1 MTCCGSDQ
9 PNEKIALMNFFKL
22 SFIPV
27 LLGLLIIASVSPCY
41 GNTQVD
47 NDKLNQNYQFIAQG
61 FEQLNMDIVN
71 NIYVDDAVYISETQ
85 DKGIVFGREK
95 IIDLYQ
101 KFFNKIRHKQA
112 KIEIDFRVVMR
123 QFSDNQSTD
132 VGYYLVK
139 FHPGDDSGEPV
150 SEFAGKFVTV
160 STRTSKGEWK
170 ISVDSNTRSK
180 PEFYYSAK
188 PMPNWYYG
196 RQFIQHS
203 TPQP

>member
-1 MTCCGSDQ
+1 MLILAT
-9 PNEKIALMNFFKL
+9 AL
-22 SFIPV
+22 
-27 LLGLLIIASVSPCY
+27 PCY
-41 GNTQVD
+41 SSTQVD
-47 NDKLNQNYQFIAQG
+47 NDKLNQNYQFISQG
-61 FEQLNMDIVN
+61 FQQLNMDIVN
-71 NIYVDDAVYISETQ
+71 HIYLDDAVYISETQ
-85 DKGIVFGREK
+85 DKDIVIGRRN

-123 QFSDNQSTD
+123 QLSDNQSTD

-139 FHPGDDSGEPV
+139 LHPGEESGEPV

-160 STRTSKGEWK
+160 STRTSTGEWK
-170 ISVDSNTRSK
+170 ISIDANTRSN

-196 RQFIQHS
+196 RQFIQQIS
-203 TPQP
+203 PQSE